1 MEETAEKTF
10 LILSNNRGCHA
21 ILIPIAVSQFREA
34 REEIMDVLD

>member
-10 LILSNNRGCHA
+10 LILSNNRGYYA
-21 ILIPIAVSQFREA
+21 IFIPIAGSQFREA